1 MVALLTAPSLSSA
14 HAGVHTATSGC
25 VARGFDDGC
34 LSPWTCR
41 VVRSALTG
49 DGSVSSHP
57 KGLVRQMG
65 SGQVFSMTLND
76 LLAQI
81 LQLPPDQRMQL
92 IADIWDSLDPATAA
106 PLTPALV
113 AELSRREAEADADPS
128 AGISWTDIKRELQ
141 AKLL

>member
-1 MVALLTAPSLSSA
+1 
-14 HAGVHTATSGC
+14 
-25 VARGFDDGC
+25 
-34 LSPWTCR
+34 
-41 VVRSALTG
+41 
-49 DGSVSSHP
+49 
-57 KGLVRQMG
+57 
-65 SGQVFSMTLND
+65 MTLND

>member
-1 MVALLTAPSLSSA
+1 MYGA
-14 HAGVHTATSGC
+14 HTATSGC
-25 VARGFDDGC
+25 VARGFDDGR
-34 LSPWTCR
+34 LSTWTYR

-49 DGSVSSHP
+49 DGSVRSHP

-65 SGQVFSMTLND
+65 SGQVLSMTPNH
-76 LLAQI
+76 LLTQI

-106 PLTPALV
+106 PLTPALA
-113 AELSRREAEADADPS
+113 AELDRREAEADADPS
-128 AGISWTDIKRELQ
+128 AGSSWTDIKRELQ